1 MIRIILVCILLVILL
16 VACGPESQS
25 GQVKE
30 VAPNLYLTEIDG
42 MPCVI
47 YQGYKSGGLTCDWTR
62 YTGAK

>member
-16 VACGPESQS
+16 VSCGGGSE
-25 GQVKE
+25 GQVK

-47 YQGYKSGGLTCDWTR
+47 YSGYKSGGVTCDWTR